1 MTDFFFLF
9 FFSRFFDR
17 KIQSGNDGKY
27 EKFQE
32 LERSR
37 SAKPWKPSDEDG
49 LFLFFS
55 FFKKQKNIDI
65 IIVVV
70 VSLTARRAGNWR
82 TQRAG
87 RAATLKIKKEKPT
100 QTHTHTHTHTHARN
114 KKKAKKKLE
123 RKKNGETKRDNKT
136 PRMTS
141 RLILSAYFTRKK
153 TRERERERDK
163 LPFSASRL
171 SRRRPV
177 QGVSLFLAGHVLFY
191 FFLGNRFHFFL
202 CVLRRLISFVGGS
215 SPDSST
221 GRTNSTEKD
230 PLLLLSLLLLLL
242 SCSTR
247 SSMRLTACKC
257 WLTPN
262 RNREQ
267 RWDRSN
273 SGVLLGFS
281 WFYWVLLGFT
291 EFFTGG
297 CKVLKEVV
305 CEWLLLVFTW
315 FFWIASRLEPIQSLF
330 FSKSKQNQKENVS
343 PSRMTMRDR
352 SFVGI

>member
-1 MTDFFFLF
+1 MF

-191 FFLGNRFHFFL
+191 FFLGNRFHFFFV
-202 CVLRRLISFVGGS
+202 CVAPSDFVRRWIEPGFIYGTDEFNREGS
-215 SPDSST
+215 SFIIIIIITIIIVFHSIVDEADGLQVLIDTEPKQ
-221 GRTNSTEKD
+221 RTTM
-230 PLLLLSLLLLLL
+230 
-242 SCSTR
+242 R
-247 SSMRLTACKC
+247 SIQFR
-257 WLTPN
+257 
-262 RNREQ
+262 
-267 RWDRSN
+267 
-273 SGVLLGFS
+273 
-281 WFYWVLLGFT
+281 GFT
-291 EFFTGG
+291 GF
-297 CKVLKEVV
+297 
-305 CEWLLLVFTW
+305 
-315 FFWIASRLEPIQSLF
+315 
-330 FSKSKQNQKENVS
+330 
-343 PSRMTMRDR
+343 
-352 SFVGI
+352 

>member
-1 MTDFFFLF
+1 MVSPAALFTVLSRLVYQRQHALRRTAQENGRRNKRKTSSHSPQKKTTATIFSVVLHLRWLIFFLF

-114 KKKAKKKLE
+114 KKKP
-123 RKKNGETKRDNKT
+123 KKN
-136 PRMTS
+136 
-141 RLILSAYFTRKK
+141 
-153 TRERERERDK
+153 
-163 LPFSASRL
+163 
-171 SRRRPV
+171 
-177 QGVSLFLAGHVLFY
+177 
-191 FFLGNRFHFFL
+191 
-202 CVLRRLISFVGGS
+202 
-215 SPDSST
+215 
-221 GRTNSTEKD
+221 
-230 PLLLLSLLLLLL
+230 
-242 SCSTR
+242 
-247 SSMRLTACKC
+247 
-257 WLTPN
+257 
-262 RNREQ
+262 
-267 RWDRSN
+267 
-273 SGVLLGFS
+273 
-281 WFYWVLLGFT
+281 
-291 EFFTGG
+291 
-297 CKVLKEVV
+297 
-305 CEWLLLVFTW
+305 
-315 FFWIASRLEPIQSLF
+315 
-330 FSKSKQNQKENVS
+330 
-343 PSRMTMRDR
+343 
-352 SFVGI
+352 